1 MMDRFVMRSADQ
13 ATARKELLAVQRKCG
28 PDHVSPKRDGDSRNL
43 LPGTMTTRSTEGA
56 LSRVRVPT
64 SKSENA
70 GEKKPGSERSGW
82 ASTENVLDWHFIR
95 DVGLD
100 CDYVRLYSKSLADD
114 LLTACEEQI
123 KYFSGD
129 LARVCI
135 FGKWHNIPRQQ
146 ASYGDPGFMYRYSGL
161 SLSPEPW
168 VPVLNRIR
176 HDLEC
181 HLGLAFNFVLVN
193 RYRNGL
199 DHIGEHR
206 DDEKELVPCSPIA
219 SVSLGASRD
228 FVLRHGLSRHTG
240 QQSPQSCCPPKPV
253 RVVLEHGSLLVMKH
267 PTNVHWYHSVPVRKR
282 VLLPRVNLTFRMVLP
297 SVPISHVAHS

>member
-1 MMDRFVMRSADQ
+1 MPTRRSRVDGLVRAMDRFLTGSTDQ
-13 ATARKELLAVQRKCG
+13 ATARKELLAVRTKCS
-28 PDHVSPKRDGDSRNL
+28 PHLSPKHDGKSSNL
-43 LPGTMTTRSTEGA
+43 LPGLMTVWSTEGQK
-56 LSRVRVPT
+56 T
-64 SKSENA
+64 
-70 GEKKPGSERSGW
+70 PGSGRSRC
-82 ASTENVLDWHFIR
+82 AATESVLDWHFIR

-100 CDYVRLYSKSLADD
+100 CDYVRLYSKSVADD

-129 LARVCI
+129 LARVRI

-146 ASYGDPGFMYRYSGL
+146 ATYGDPGLLYRYSGL

-168 VPVLNRIR
+168 IPVLTKIR
-176 HDLEC
+176 DDLES

-199 DHIGEHR
+199 DHVGEHR
-206 DDEKELVPCSPIA
+206 DDEKELVPRSPIA
-219 SVSLGASRD
+219 SVSLGAPRD
-228 FVLRHGLSRHTG
+228 FVLRHGLSRHAG
-240 QQSPQSCCPPKPV
+240 QRSHQSCCPPKPV

-267 PTNVHWYHSVPVRKR
+267 PTNIHWYHSVPVRKR

-297 SVPISHVAHS
+297 SAAIPHVAHS